1 MIQAQ
6 GYAAHSADTP
16 LVPFSFTRRE
26 PGDDDVLIDIL
37 YSGICHS
44 DLHQAR
50 GDWGNSMYPMVPGH
64 EIIGRVAQVGKNVSK
79 FKVGDYAGVG
89 CMVDSCRHCKACQ
102 LNLEQYCE
110 ENATL
115 TYNDKERG
123 SDQLTFGGYSDR
135 IVVDEHFVVKVSDK
149 LDLKAVA
156 P

>member
-64 EIIGRVAQVGKNVSK
+64 EIIQRFVK
-79 FKVGDYAGVG
+79 
-89 CMVDSCRHCKACQ
+89 
-102 LNLEQYCE
+102 QYLHLC
-110 ENATL
+110 
-115 TYNDKERG
+115 
-123 SDQLTFGGYSDR
+123 
-135 IVVDEHFVVKVSDK
+135 
-149 LDLKAVA
+149 
-156 P
+156 

>member
-64 EIIGRVAQVGKNVSK
+64 EIVGRIAQVGKNVSR

-89 CMVDSCRHCKACQ
+89 CMVDSCRHCKACR

-110 ENATL
+110 EGATL
-115 TYNDKERG
+115 TYNDKARG
-123 SDQLTFGGYSDR
+123 SDQLGLERGR
-135 IVVDEHFVVKVSDK
+135 VVQKSRF
-149 LDLKAVA
+149 A
-156 P
+156 